1 MGGTEHPDGA
11 AAGRRGGGNE
21 VTAFSEVGVVLQV
34 GGDVHGD
41 ITVTHPPERE
51 VPRQVVA
58 PPTRFVDREDVTSW
72 LTALVADASA
82 PPRVAVLSGLPGVG
96 KRAVARRFAFSARD
110 RFPGGDLL
118 AECERH
124 TIPDSGGIVDVSGM
138 LGACLRGL
146 GVSEEYL
153 PATLEARRDLLRT
166 RTATRPVLVVAE
178 NATDPAQVR
187 ALLPNAPG
195 SLVLVTTTVDLTEL
209 RLDGA
214 EFREV
219 TRLSEGHSAALFAA
233 SAGLPATGSVLD
245 LARFCAGLPIAL
257 TVLAARAAR
266 PHEATLEE
274 LAAELSDE
282 RRRLK
287 ALSLGGRQIVSA
299 VFSASYNR
307 LPGQAQLLFR
317 CLGVFPGPHVTVEA
331 AAVAASLD
339 TATARRLLGVLVDA
353 HLLEFSGD
361 HRYVFH
367 ELVRDHA
374 RDRAL
379 DDPLERREATIHQ
392 IVRHYLVKA
401 CFADRAMIP
410 SRSRA
415 TDHDAV
421 LAGHSDP
428 FTGADP
434 DAEATNWLDAERSNL
449 AAIVRAASDA
459 GLYAESWRLAEALL
473 PYYFNQRHFADWI
486 AVCDTGARAARLL
499 DARIAEARLRLAA
512 SRAHT
517 ELENLS
523 QARAEID
530 IARGLAEGS
539 GDDIL
544 LASVWEFTGKLL
556 DRSDPEAAVAAYERS
571 RELNLSAGEP
581 RGVALTFFYQGRA
594 LGALGRHDEALAML
608 RRAAGAFDDGGDPRM
623 KARTLIALGSVLSRL
638 DRVGEATELLDQA
651 AVELAGKHYEA
662 EARELLADLA
672 ERTGDAEAAKRHRL
686 RAWQIYEAEG
696 NPRADRLRPLI

>member
-11 AAGRRGGGNE
+11 ATGRRGGGNE
-21 VTAFSEVGVVLQV
+21 VTTSSEVGVVVQV
-34 GGDVHGD
+34 GGAVHGD
-41 ITVTHPPERE
+41 ITVAHTPERE
-51 VPRQVVA
+51 IPRQVVA
-58 PPTRFVDREDVTSW
+58 PPAGFVDREDVTSW
-72 LTALVADASA
+72 LTELVADASA
-82 PPRVAVLSGLPGVG
+82 PPRVVVLSGLPGVG
-96 KRAVARRFAFSARD
+96 KRAVARRFAFSARN

-118 AECERH
+118 AECERY
-124 TIPDSGGIVDVSGM
+124 TLPDSGGIVDVSGV

-146 GVSEEYL
+146 GVNEEYL

-166 RTATRPVLVVAE
+166 RTAARPVLVVAE

-214 EFREV
+214 VFREV
-219 TRLSEGHSAALFAA
+219 TRLSESHSAALFAS

-245 LARFCAGLPIAL
+245 LVRFCAGLPIAL

-274 LAAELSDE
+274 LTTELSDE

-307 LPGQAQLLFR
+307 LPGPAQHLFR
-317 CLGVFPGPHVTVEA
+317 SLGLFPGPQVTVEA

-361 HRYVFH
+361 HQYVFH
-367 ELVRDHA
+367 ELIRDHA

-379 DDPLERREATIHQ
+379 GEPLERREATVQQ

-410 SRSRA
+410 NRSRA
-415 TDHDAV
+415 TDHGTV
-421 LAGHSDP
+421 LAGHPDP
-428 FTGADP
+428 FAGTDP
-434 DAEATNWLDAERSNL
+434 EAEATNWLDAERSNL
-449 AAIVRAASDA
+449 AAIVRAAFDA
-459 GLYAESWRLAEALL
+459 GLFPESWQLAEALL

-486 AVCDTGARAARLL
+486 AVCDTGARAAQLL
-499 DARIAEARLRLAA
+499 GAPIAEARLRLAA

-517 ELENLS
+517 QLENLP
-523 QARAEID
+523 QARVEID
-530 IARGLAEGS
+530 AARRLAEEH
-539 GDDIL
+539 GDDRL
-544 LASVWEFTGKLL
+544 RASVWEFTGRLL
-556 DRSDPEAAVAAYERS
+556 DQSDRDAALAAYERS
-571 RELNLSAGEP
+571 RELNLSADEP
-581 RGVALTFFYQGRA
+581 RGVALTLYFQGRT
-594 LGALGRHDEALAML
+594 LGALERHDEALTML
-608 RRAAGAFDDGGDPRM
+608 RRAADAFDDQGDARM
-623 KARTLIALGSVLSRL
+623 KARTLIALASVLARL
-638 DRVGEATELLDQA
+638 DRVGEAAELLDQA
-651 AVELAGKHYEA
+651 VAGLKGKHYEA

-672 ERTGDAEAAKRHRL
+672 ERTGDAEAAARHRL